1 MSTNT
6 YTAVEFAT
14 FASSIQEA
22 RRKADTLYTNA
33 SVSVRPSKDEHEVVV
48 DEVVDR
54 NTMLAALV
62 AVVPPANLSV
72 DNANQTVLDD
82 GVDDAT
88 YNLTG
93 EPNATVKLRWM
104 GTLII
109 NKAAVVLDGAGA
121 GSFVVGPYSPG
132 SITDADGI
140 DIVCSYENNIANGL
154 ACNVVVQ

>member
-22 RRKADTLYTNA
+22 KRKADALYTNA
-33 SVSVRPSKDEHEVVV
+33 SVSVRPSKDEHEVMV
-48 DEVVDR
+48 DETVDHT
-54 NTMLAALV
+54 TMLAAL
-62 AVVPPANLSV
+62 AAAVPPANLSV

-93 EPNATVKLRWM
+93 EPNATVNLRWM

-109 NKAAVVLDGAGA
+109 NKAAVALDGVGA
-121 GSFVVGPYSPG
+121 GSFVVGPYAPG
-132 SITDADGI
+132 NITDANGI
-140 DIVCSYENNIANGL
+140 DIACSYENDIADGL
-154 ACNVVVQ
+154 TCNVVVQ